1 MLLSTSS
8 PSSFLLHHAARAAHS
23 THHATKHAT
32 KASQCMSVAV
42 DVREAA
48 RRSRKWIFVL
58 EDTAHGRSTKGRY
71 ARGPTALS
79 RRQERKTSE
88 ARPARNLLLGC
99 GMEIFAFAARASVWC
114 SGDVGRKKLIP
125 SYREH
130 PPPRANPKEGESQGG
145 K

>member
-1 MLLSTSS
+1 MINFYDGQVIPEADATVDVVAFFFPA
-8 PSSFLLHHAARAAHS
+8 PSRSACGALN
-23 THHATKHAT
+23 TQPTKHAT

-79 RRQERKTSE
+79 
-88 ARPARNLLLGC
+88 
-99 GMEIFAFAARASVWC
+99 AARA
-114 SGDVGRKKLIP
+114 
-125 SYREH
+125 
-130 PPPRANPKEGESQGG
+130 
-145 K
+145 